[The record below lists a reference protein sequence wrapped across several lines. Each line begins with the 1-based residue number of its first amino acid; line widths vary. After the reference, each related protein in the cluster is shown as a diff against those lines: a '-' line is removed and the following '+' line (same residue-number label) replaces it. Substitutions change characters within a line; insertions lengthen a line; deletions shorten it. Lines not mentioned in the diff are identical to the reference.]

1 MTVTVARYFEPS
13 EAHVVRAL
21 VVAFQAADGPREGQ
35 AVAAGDAFAEGIDQG
50 DHTIVKG

>member
-21 VVAFQAADGPREGQ
+21 LESELLGGARVRLLLLELLIAL
-35 AVAAGDAFAEGIDQG
+35 
-50 DHTIVKG
+50 